1 MLVLF
6 LDESGD
12 HSLDKID
19 PQYPVFVLGGC
30 IVDLNYHEHHINS
43 ELKKFKNKVFGRDDF
58 VLHTAEIVRRKGVF
72 RVLTNNDLRDNFYKE
87 INKLMSSFDYMVVA
101 CVIKKEAHLKR
112 YGLAAMDPYMLSLK
126 ILIERFIFEIKS
138 KGSAEK
144 GIIIAE
150 ARDETLDN
158 QLRLSWMEIRTG
170 GTEYLSA
177 TEVRRH
183 LGELHIRNKSQNIG
197 GLQLADLI
205 VSPIGRHVLGKPE
218 KADWEIIR
226 KKFRRSLDGRYKGFG
241 LVVLPKKEK
250 AAPE

>member
-1 MLVLF
+1 MF

-30 IVDLNYHEHHINS
+30 IVDLDYHESHINS
-43 ELKKFKNKVFGRDDF
+43 ELKNIKNRLFGRDDF
-58 VLHTAEIVRRKGVF
+58 ILHTADIVRRKGIF
-72 RVLTNNDLRDNFYKE
+72 RALTNNEFRDNFYKE
-87 INKLMSSFDYMVVA
+87 INKLMSSLNYMVIA
-101 CVIKKEAHLKR
+101 CVVKKADHLTR

-126 ILIERFIFEIKS
+126 ILVERFIFEIKS
-138 KGSAEK
+138 KRSAEK

-158 QLRLSWMEIRTG
+158 QLRLSWMELRTG

-177 TEVRRH
+177 AEVRRH
-183 LGELHIRNKSQNIG
+183 LGELHIKNKSKDIA
-197 GLQLADLI
+197 GLQIADLI

-218 KADWEIIR
+218 KADWEIIK
-226 KKFRRSLDGRYKGFG
+226 KKFRRSQNGRYKGFG
-241 LVVLPKKEK
+241 LVVLPKKEE

>member
-30 IVDLNYHEHHINS
+30 IVDLEYHDRHMTS
-43 ELKKFKNKVFGRDDF
+43 ELSRYKRELFGRDDF
-58 VLHTAEIVRRKGVF
+58 ILHTADISRRRGVF
-72 RVLTNNDLRDNFYKE
+72 QALTNKDLRERFYQE
-87 INKLMSSFDYMVVA
+87 TNRFMASMEYLVVA
-101 CVIKKEAHLKR
+101 CGIKKEEHLTR

-126 ILIERFIFEIKS
+126 ILVERFVLETKARGGD
-138 KGSAEK
+138 KR

-158 QLRLSWMEIRTG
+158 QLRLSWMDLRTG
-170 GTEYLSA
+170 GTEYISA

-183 LGELHIRNKSQNIG
+183 IGELHIRDKSQNIA
-197 GLQLADLI
+197 GLQIADLI
-205 VSPIGRHVLGKPE
+205 VSPIGRHIIGKPA
-218 KADWEIIR
+218 KMDWHVI
-226 KKFRRSLDGRYKGFG
+226 KQKFRRARDGRYKGFG
-241 LVVLPKKEK
+241 LVVLPKKEE